1 MIECV
6 KYYNKTSI
14 NKRSPNL
21 RVSDNL
27 EIFFLF

>member
-1 MIECV
+1 MIEWV

-21 RVSDNL
+21 RVHHL
-27 EIFFLF
+27 RCTVR